1 MQGLATWIARRLN
14 QMIGRSGKVFADRF
28 HAHVLRTP
36 LEVARAVAY
45 VLGNFVVHALRRG
58 AKGEKHALRAA
69 DPYSSAGR
77 EGAAL
82 TAGPRTWLLREGWRR
97 ARSRAQVPDRPSAL
111 ATASRRRMNAF

>member
-14 QMIGRSGKVFADRF
+14 QMTGRSGRVFADRF
-28 HAHVLRTP
+28 HAHVLPTP

-45 VLGNFVVHALRRG
+45 VLGNLCVHALRRG
-58 AKGEKHALRAA
+58 AKVEELALRAN

-77 EGAAL
+77 EGAAF
-82 TAGPRTWLLREGWRR
+82 TVGPRTWLLREGWRR
-97 ARSRAQVPDRPSAL
+97 ARSRAQVAERPSAF